1 MFGKFQTKSN
11 RLSMIG
17 RKLLITGVFAILF
30 HASFSQWAA
39 INNVKINKVETEL
52 GGPAIEINYQL
63 SANQIGN
70 DLPVY
75 VFFRYSID
83 NGATWK
89 LIDSAYLQGDGF
101 NMVMSSGPKVVIWWG
116 SGIKNGEIPDIIVR
130 GLPMARIPTGEFNMR
145 SLPAGGKDPSRP
157 ERPDT
162 NLPEYFM
169 AINETTNAMYS
180 DFMNDQ
186 GGDGTFWHDRMANPK
201 RGGISRIDSADRYLY
216 SPILGRENYP
226 ITYVSWYDAHAFLN
240 WCGLILPS
248 EAMWEKA
255 YVGGLFLDG
264 DDAKQIVNPDPERK
278 FPWGNKAPDE
288 GGIFRCNIDGDDDGY
303 SNQAPVGS
311 FSEFQSPYGINDL
324 AGNVAEWTSDWY
336 TTNYHVG
343 LDGFRMVRGGSW
355 MAMPV
360 ECDATSGATQFPIK
374 ESSIMGFRG
383 AKMK

>member
-1 MFGKFQTKSN
+1 
-11 RLSMIG
+11 MIG
-17 RKLLITGVFAILF
+17 RKLFITGMLVVLS
-30 HASFSQWAA
+30 HALFSQWAA
-39 INNVKINKVETEL
+39 IDNVKINIVETEL
-52 GGPAIEINYQL
+52 GGSAVEINYQL
-63 SANQIGN
+63 NADHIGK

-75 VFFRYSID
+75 VFIQYSMD

-89 LIDSAYLQGDGF
+89 LIDPAYLQGDGF
-101 NMVMSSGPKVVIWWG
+101 NMVMSSGSKKVTWWG
-116 SGIKNGEIPDIIVR
+116 SGINDGEILEIRVR
-130 GLPMARIPTGEFNMR
+130 GLPMARIPAGEFNMK

-162 NLPEYFM
+162 NLPEYFL

-180 DFMNDQ
+180 DFLNDQ
-186 GGDGTFWHDRMANPK
+186 GRDGAWWHDQMANPK
-201 RGGISRIDSADRYLY
+201 RGGISRIDSAGRIFYN
-216 SPILGRENYP
+216 PIPARENYP
-226 ITYVSWYDAHAFLN
+226 ITYVSWYGAHAFLK
-240 WCGLILPS
+240 WCGLTLPS

-264 DDAKQIVNPDPERK
+264 DDVKQIVNPNPDRK
-278 FPWGNKAPDE
+278 FPWGNEAPDQK
-288 GGIFRCNIDGDDDGY
+288 GIFRCNIDGDADGY
-303 SNQAPVGS
+303 SNQAPTGS

-336 TTNYHVG
+336 TTTYHVG

-360 ECDATSGATQFPIK
+360 ECDAASGATQFPIK